1 VEAVAGEICRQA
13 GAALAL
19 AADLAHEASMRDAV
33 ETLVGA
39 FGGLDVVIANAGFNG
54 VWGSDRRSQTRR
66 TGRDRR

>member
-1 VEAVAGEICRQA
+1 
-13 GAALAL
+13 
-19 AADLAHEASMRDAV
+19 MRDAV